1 MNWDIDSFAKQGTDN
16 LEVTGTEV
24 AVFRSAQYAQA
35 AIRSASAAG
44 ADLRGLKVVGSDLRS
59 VLYIEGRVTT
69 FKHLLSGLMSG
80 LWISLLVAFGY
91 AVLWTQVSVL
101 VLGLILA
108 AGIFGGLTFAS
119 LGLVTGSA
127 AHRFMT
133 QKGLVASRYAIVAD
147 RDAQKFI
154 QFFASTPGNLLRPET
169 ALQQLAVTQP
179 VVDSEGA
186 GADSIS
192 ETKPVAEA
200 KPQSAVELAPPQYGV
215 RLPAPEQTSAGSE
228 QMSAG
233 PEQTPAASEESQ

>member
-35 AIRSASAAG
+35 AIRNASATG

-80 LWISLLVAFGY
+80 LWIALLFSFGY

-101 VLGLILA
+101 VLILILA
-108 AGIFGGLTFAS
+108 AGIFGGLSFAAF
-119 LGLVTGSA
+119 GLVTGSA

-169 ALQQLAVTQP
+169 ALQQLAVTP
-179 VVDSEGA
+179 HTSDSEGA
-186 GADSIS
+186 GFDSS
-192 ETKPVAEA
+192 LETKPAAEA
-200 KPQSAVELAPPQYGV
+200 KPQSAVQLAPPQYGV
-215 RLPAPEQTSAGSE
+215 RLPVS
-228 QMSAG
+228 
-233 PEQTPAASEESQ
+233 EQTPSGPEESQ